1 MPKVALYNQNGS
13 TAGDIE
19 LNASVFGIEPNE
31 SVVFDAIL
39 MQRASLRQ
47 GTHKVKNRSEVRGGG
62 RKPWRQK
69 GTGRARQGSIR
80 SPQWRGGGV
89 VFGPTPRSYSYK
101 LPKKVRRLAIK
112 SVLSS
117 KVNDNNIIVLEDL
130 TLDTAKTKEMAAI
143 LKGLSVEKKALIVT
157 ADANEAVALSA
168 RNIPGVTV
176 VEANGI
182 NVLDV
187 VNHEKLLSAGITI
200 YLAAEK
206 ENRFSLPNTRYMIH
220 QPAGGV
226 QGQSTEIEI
235 EAKEI
240 IRMRERINRLI
251 AEATG
256 QSYEKISKDTDRNFW
271 LSVNEAKDYGIVN
284 EIIEN
289 RDGLK

>member
-1 MPKVALYNQNGS
+1 KFIKPTVKV
-13 TAGDIE
+13 
-19 LNASVFGIEPNE
+19 V
-31 SVVFDAIL
+31 
-39 MQRASLRQ
+39 
-47 GTHKVKNRSEVRGGG
+47 
-62 RKPWRQK
+62 
-69 GTGRARQGSIR
+69 GTG
-80 SPQWRGGGV
+80 W
-89 VFGPTPRSYSYK
+89 
-101 LPKKVRRLAIK
+101 
-112 SVLSS
+112 
-117 KVNDNNIIVLEDL
+117 
-130 TLDTAKTKEMAAI
+130 
-143 LKGLSVEKKALIVT
+143 
-157 ADANEAVALSA
+157 VA
-168 RNIPGVTV
+168 
-176 VEANGI
+176 
-182 NVLDV
+182 
-187 VNHEKLLSAGITI
+187 SAGITI